1 MRAPTPIRGRR
12 AGSRPATATR
22 TVGVGLAA
30 GLGLGLG
37 LATATATTATA
48 AGAATAGGAATTA
61 GAATAA
67 GARVPATRTGTSSG
81 PAAGTPTTRVA
92 TPSTPAAVEEV
103 TLTGELGPQN
113 GSGVSGSAR
122 AVLRGTRLAITITPR
137 GLAPGLPHPAHLHI
151 GGRFACPPAG
161 LAGRGVDGHLRTT
174 DALPYHGPAAVA
186 LTTSGDTSPA
196 SELALDR
203 FPVGDARYQRTVTV
217 SQHVADELRA
227 GDGVLELHGVDYNKD
242 GRYDGAARSDLDAAL
257 PEEATDPA
265 ACVRLTPV
273 PRGGVDAG
281 GGGAALG
288 TGAALVAAAAPEG
301 TAGTG
306 PGGADARLD
315 PSTRPADGS
324 GATGWIGSDV
334 GVAAFIGGL
343 AMLGLIAAADQRR
356 LVTERRRR

>member
-37 LATATATTATA
+37 LAMTTATTATA
-48 AGAATAGGAATTA
+48 AGDRT
-61 GAATAA
+61 
-67 GARVPATRTGTSSG
+67 PATRTAMPSN
-81 PAAGTPTTRVA
+81 PAVGAPGARAA
-92 TPSTPAAVEEV
+92 TPSTPTAVEEV
-103 TLTGELGPQN
+103 TLIGELGPQN

-122 AVLRGTRLAITITPR
+122 AVLRGTQLAITITPS

-151 GGRFACPPAG
+151 GGRFTCPPAG

-186 LTTSGDTSPA
+186 LTTTGDTSPA
-196 SELALDR
+196 SELALNR
-203 FPVGDARYQRTVTV
+203 FPVGHARYQRTLSV
-217 SQHVADELRA
+217 SQHVADDLRA
-227 GDGVLELHGVDYNKD
+227 GEGVLELHGVDYNHD
-242 GRYDGAARSDLDAAL
+242 GRYDGAARSDLDPAL

-281 GGGAALG
+281 GGALG
-288 TGAALVAAAAPEG
+288 TGTTVVAAAVPKG
-301 TAGTG
+301 TLGTG
-306 PGGADARLD
+306 PGGGADARLD
-315 PSTRPADGS
+315 PSTRPADGT